1 MQNIC
6 RDCSLEAK
14 AEWDITARD
23 ADTQFS
29 ALLVQELFSSLSKQL
44 KVRVLEQED
53 GG

>member
-6 RDCSLEAK
+6 QDCSLEAK
-14 AEWDITARD
+14 AEWDITARE

-29 ALLVQELFSSLSKQL
+29 MVLVQELSSSLSKQL
-44 KVRVLEQED
+44 KVGILEQEN